1 MTKNYSDRINQHVDY
16 QTFEVLMCKHK
27 YAATWRDKS
36 QLTWVHGLLE
46 EVCELMLSLIGLH
59 DGPVD
64 HELMQIAAICMNW
77 REYRAEQPR

>member
-1 MTKNYSDRINQHVDY
+1 MTMNRSDRITQHVTKK
-16 QTFEVLMCKHK
+16 TFEVLLCKHK
-27 YAATWRDKS
+27 HATTWRDKS
-36 QLTWVHGLLE
+36 QLTWVCGLLE
-46 EVCELMLSLIGLH
+46 EVCELMLSLVGLH